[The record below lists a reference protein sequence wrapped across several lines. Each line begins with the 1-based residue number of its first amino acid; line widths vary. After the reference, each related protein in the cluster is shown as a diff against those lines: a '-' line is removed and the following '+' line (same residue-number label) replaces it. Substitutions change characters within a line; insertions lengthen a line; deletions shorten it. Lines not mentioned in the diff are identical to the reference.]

1 MMNPE
6 TVKSTSVMANTK
18 KRRDIGVRVTSP
30 HIEILI
36 HPVFVALKM
45 GGFGANLDRRRKA

>member
-1 MMNPE
+1 MNPE